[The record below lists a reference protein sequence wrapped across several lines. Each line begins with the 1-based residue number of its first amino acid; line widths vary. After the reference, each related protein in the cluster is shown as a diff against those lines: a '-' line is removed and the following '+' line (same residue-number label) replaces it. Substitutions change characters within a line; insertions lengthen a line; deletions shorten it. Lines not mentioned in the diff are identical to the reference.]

1 MSEDNKALVR
11 RVYDEVFG
19 QGDLD
24 LTEELFSQDFELHD
38 GLGSDVTGPAAVKQV
53 ATMLRSAFPD
63 FQTHVED
70 LLTDGN
76 KVAGRWNWTGT
87 HKGEIM
93 GIAPTDKQ
101 VTTRVLDILRIENGK
116 IQEVW
121 VISDLFGLMHQLGA
135 ISS

>member
-11 RVYDEVFG
+11 RVYDEIFG

-38 GLGSDVTGPAAVKQV
+38 GLGSDVTGPEAVKQV

-87 HKGEIM
+87 HKGEIRRTFFRFRQT
-93 GIAPTDKQ
+93 ITVQ
-101 VTTRVLDILRIENGK
+101 VLLRLVATLAQRLRPEY
-116 IQEVW
+116 
-121 VISDLFGLMHQLGA
+121 F
-135 ISS
+135 